1 MKTYIPAKRISQ
13 AFIAV
18 CITTI
23 LIFLV
28 NFFFTRE
35 KIIIRKS
42 TFNIGQ
48 ISNQTIVAPFNFH
61 IYEDPEILKDKKAKA
76 EERVLPKYQFS
87 DDVTFDAQSHIN
99 DFYSLLDKTFI
110 QDSLNSVRL
119 LSLNQDGY
127 SLNEQ
132 ELKFLEN
139 KDAREQLFEFLLVQV
154 KSVLGV
160 GILKSEPNNEKIT
173 LIEGNTEKVVSIKEL
188 FTKETAINYILDQ
201 RTPRFGSDGWKSIIE
216 KILNK
221 ILQPNVIYDRE
232 ETDVAKKRASES
244 VPQILGEV
252 LKNEL
257 IVPEHQKITGDMLR
271 KLNALEQAEQKRIV
285 TEQAGKQ
292 VLSHIAEFFYI
303 FIVLSLFIILSYF
316 MYPELLRTVSFFRT
330 FLFFTACIALLL
342 ILITNL
348 TTWSAYIL
356 PFGLPIILLAFLID
370 VPAAMIFG
378 FVNYF
383 LIAGLLDWKI
393 VPSMI
398 ICLSGMSAVLPLENP
413 RSRRDFYNAAFYM
426 LIFFIALVF
435 IFGAIQHAKIL
446 TILNDIKWGV
456 LGVLISLVG
465 SMTLLAPIEQR
476 LPVITNIH
484 LLELADFSNPLLK
497 LLTEAASGTYHHCII
512 VGNLAA
518 AAAKAI
524 EANPILA
531 RVGSYYHDIGKTK
544 NPEYFIENTTEK
556 ESMHN
561 QLTATQSAQ
570 IVKRHVEDG
579 VKLARERHIPK
590 AIIDIMQQHHGT
602 SQISFFLNEA
612 LEQEEEIDE
621 KDFYYDGPKPQTKE
635 AAIVMIADII
645 ESTTK
650 SLHEPTVEEIES
662 VVKKT
667 IKRLIDTDQLS
678 ESGISLKELKTL
690 QESMM
695 PILLGIY
702 QKRIAYPE

>member
-1 MKTYIPAKRISQ
+1 MKTYLPTKRISQ

-18 CITTI
+18 GITTI

-35 KIIIRKS
+35 KVIVRKS

-48 ISNQTIVAPFNFH
+48 ISNQTIVAPFNFY
-61 IYEDPEILKDKKAKA
+61 IYEDSEVLKDRQAKA
-76 EERVLPKYQFS
+76 EERVLSKYQFS
-87 DDVTFDAQSHIN
+87 DDITFDVQSHIN
-99 DFYSLLDKTFI
+99 DFYSLLDKTFL
-110 QDSLNSVRL
+110 QDSLNSER
-119 LSLNQDGY
+119 SLTLARNGY
-127 SLNEQ
+127 NLNEQ
-132 ELKFLEN
+132 DLNFLAN
-139 KDAREQLFEFLLVQV
+139 KDVREQLFEFILVQV
-154 KSVLGV
+154 KNVLGV

-173 LIEGNTEKVVSIKEL
+173 LIEGNTEKEISVKEL
-188 FTKETAINYILDQ
+188 FVKETAINYILDQ
-201 RTPRFGSDGWKSIIE
+201 RTPRFSSDEWKSIIE
-216 KILNK
+216 KILNT
-221 ILQPNVIYDRE
+221 ILLPNVLYDRDA
-232 ETDVAKKRASES
+232 TDLAKKRASES

-257 IVPEHQKITGDMLR
+257 IVQDHQKITGDMLR

-285 TEQAGKQ
+285 TEQAGKR
-292 VLSHIAEFFYI
+292 VLSHIAEFIYI

-316 MYPELLRTVSFFRT
+316 MYPELLMTFSFFRT

-342 ILITNL
+342 ILVTNL

-356 PFGLPIILLAFLID
+356 PLGLPIILLAFLID
-370 VPAAMIFG
+370 VRAAMIFG

-383 LIAGLLDWKI
+383 LITGLLDWKI
-393 VPSMI
+393 IPAMT

-413 RSRRDFYNAAFYM
+413 RSRKDFYNAAFYM

-435 IFGAIQHAKIL
+435 IFGAIQHTKIL

-497 LLTEAASGTYHHCII
+497 SLTEVASGTYHHCII
-512 VGNLAA
+512 VGNLAE

-524 EANPILA
+524 GANPILS

-544 NPEYFIENTTEK
+544 NPEYFVENTTEK

-579 VKLARERHIPK
+579 VKLAREHHIPK
-590 AIIDIMQQHHGT
+590 AIIDIIQQHHGT
-602 SQISFFLNEA
+602 SQIRFFLNQA

-621 KDFYYDGPKPQTKE
+621 KNFYYDGPKPQSKE
-635 AAIVMIADII
+635 AAIVLIADIV

-650 SLHEPTVEEIES
+650 SLEEPTVEEIEN

>member
-1 MKTYIPAKRISQ
+1 MKTYIPLKKISQ

-18 CITTI
+18 GITTI
-23 LIFLV
+23 IIFLV

-42 TFNIGQ
+42 TFNVGQ
-48 ISNQTIVAPFNFH
+48 ISNQTIVAPFNFY
-61 IYEDPEILKDKKAKA
+61 IYEDQEVLKNKQAKA
-76 EERVLPKYQFS
+76 EERVLLKYQLS

-99 DFYSLLDKTFI
+99 EFYSLLDRTFVR
-110 QDSLNSVRL
+110 DSLIE
-119 LSLNQDGY
+119 DGIINF
-127 SLNEQ
+127 NENGYGFT
-132 ELKFLEN
+132 EKESKYLES

-160 GILKSEPNNEKIT
+160 GILKSEPHSEKIT
-173 LIEGNTEKVVSIKEL
+173 LMDGNTGKIVSIKEL
-188 FTKETAINYILDQ
+188 FTKMTAINYILNQ
-201 RTPRFGSDGWKSIIE
+201 RTPRFSSDEWKSIID
-216 KILNK
+216 KTLNN
-221 ILQPNVIYDRE
+221 ILQPNIIYDKNA
-232 ETDVAKKRASES
+232 TDIAKKRASES
-244 VPQILGEV
+244 VPQVLGEV

-257 IVPEHQKITGDMLR
+257 IVQEHQKITGDMLR
-271 KLNALEQAEQKRIV
+271 KLNALEQAEQKRTI
-285 TEQAGKQ
+285 TEHPGRQIF
-292 VLSHIAEFFYI
+292 SHIAQFIYI
-303 FIVLSLFIILSYF
+303 FLVLSLFIILSYF
-316 MYPELLRTVSFFRT
+316 MCPELLITFSFFRT
-330 FLFFTACIALLL
+330 FLFFTASIALIL

-356 PFGLPIILLAFLID
+356 PFGLPIILLAFLIN
-370 VPAAMIFG
+370 VPAAIIFG

-383 LIAGLLDWKI
+383 LVAGLLDWKI
-393 VPSMI
+393 IPAMI

-426 LIFFIALVF
+426 LIFFIGLVL

-446 TILNDIKWGV
+446 EILNDIKWGV
-456 LGVLISLVG
+456 LGTLISLVG

-484 LLELADFSNPLLK
+484 LLELGDFSNPLLK
-497 LLTEAASGTYHHCII
+497 SLTEVASGTYHHCII
-512 VGNLAA
+512 VGNLAE

-524 EANPILA
+524 GINPILS

-544 NPEYFIENTTEK
+544 NPEYFIENTTK
-556 ESMHN
+556 EDSMHN
-561 QLTATQSAQ
+561 QLTPSQSAQ
-570 IVKRHVEDG
+570 VVKKHVEDG
-579 VKLARERHIPK
+579 VKLAREHHIPK
-590 AIIDIMQQHHGT
+590 AIVDIIQQHHGT

-612 LEQEEEIDE
+612 LKQEEKIDE
-621 KDFYYDGPKPQTKE
+621 KDFHYNGPKPQSKE
-635 AAIVMIADII
+635 AAIVMIADIV

-650 SLHEPTVEEIES
+650 SLDEPTVEEIENT
-662 VVKKT
+662 VKKS

-690 QESMM
+690 QQSMI

>member
-1 MKTYIPAKRISQ
+1 MKTYIPPKKISQ

-18 CITTI
+18 GITTI

-35 KIIIRKS
+35 KVVVRKS
-42 TFNIGQ
+42 TFNVGQ
-48 ISNQTIVAPFNFH
+48 ISNQTVVAPFNFY
-61 IYEDPEILKDKKAKA
+61 IYEDSEVLKDKQAKA
-76 EERVLPKYQFS
+76 EERVLPKFQFS
-87 DDVTFDAQSHIN
+87 DDITFDVQFHIN
-99 DFYSLLDKTFI
+99 DFYGLLDKTFL
-110 QDSLNSVRL
+110 QDSLNSERSL
-119 LSLNQDGY
+119 TLNQNGY
-127 SLNEQ
+127 SFDEQDLN
-132 ELKFLEN
+132 FLAN
-139 KDAREQLFEFLLVQV
+139 KDAREQLFEFILVQV
-154 KSVLGV
+154 KNVLGD

-173 LIEGNTEKVVSIKEL
+173 LIEGNTEKEISVTEL
-188 FTKETAINYILDQ
+188 FVKETAINNILDQ
-201 RTPRFGSDGWKSIIE
+201 RPPRFSSDEWEGIIE

-221 ILQPNVIYDRE
+221 ILLPNVLYDRE
-232 ETDVAKKRASES
+232 ATGLAKKRASES
-244 VPQILGEV
+244 IPQILGEV

-257 IVPEHQKITGDMLR
+257 IVQEHQKITGDMLR
-271 KLNALEQAEQKRIV
+271 KLNALEQAEQKRIF

-292 VLSHIAEFFYI
+292 VISHIAEFFYI

-316 MYPELLRTVSFFRT
+316 MYPELLITFSFFRT

-356 PFGLPIILLAFLID
+356 PFGLPIILLAFLIN
-370 VPAAMIFG
+370 VPAALIFG

-383 LIAGLLDWKI
+383 LIAGLMDWKI
-393 VPSMI
+393 IPAMI
-398 ICLSGMSAVLPLENP
+398 ICLAGMSAVLPLENP

-426 LIFFIALVF
+426 LIFFITIIV
-435 IFGAIQHAKIL
+435 IFGAIQHTKIL
-446 TILNDIKWGV
+446 TILNDIKWGI
-456 LGVLISLVG
+456 LSVLISLVG

-476 LPVITNIH
+476 LPVITKIH
-484 LLELADFSNPLLK
+484 LLELSDFSNPLLK
-497 LLTEAASGTYHHCII
+497 SLTEVASGTYHHCII
-512 VGNLAA
+512 VGNLAE

-524 EANPILA
+524 GANPILS

-544 NPEYFIENTTEK
+544 NPEYFIENSTEE
-556 ESMHN
+556 ESVHN
-561 QLTATQSAQ
+561 QLTANQSAQ

-579 VKLARERHIPK
+579 VKLARDQHIPK
-590 AIIDIMQQHHGT
+590 AIIDIIQQHHGT

-612 LEQEEEIDE
+612 REQEEMIKE
-621 KDFYYDGPKPQTKE
+621 KDFYYDGPKPQSKE
-635 AAIVMIADII
+635 AAIVMIADIV
-645 ESTTK
+645 ESITK
-650 SLHEPTVEEIES
+650 SLEEPTVEEIEN

>member
-1 MKTYIPAKRISQ
+1 MKTYIPRKKISQ

-18 CITTI
+18 GITTI

-28 NFFFTRE
+28 NYFFTKE
-35 KIIIRKS
+35 KVFVTKS
-42 TFNIGQ
+42 TFNVGQ
-48 ISNQTIVAPFNFH
+48 ISNQTIVAPFNFY
-61 IYEDPEILKDKKAKA
+61 IYEDSEVLKDKQVKA
-76 EERVLPKYQFS
+76 EERVLPKFQFS
-87 DDVTFDAQSHIN
+87 DDITFDVQFHIN
-99 DFYSLLDKTFI
+99 DFYGLLDKTFL
-110 QDSLNSVRL
+110 QDSVNSERSL
-119 LSLNQDGY
+119 TLNQNGY
-127 SLNEQ
+127 SFDEQ
-132 ELKFLEN
+132 DFNFLAN
-139 KDAREQLFEFLLVQV
+139 KDAREQLFEFILVQA
-154 KSVLGV
+154 KNVLGD

-173 LIEGNTEKVVSIKEL
+173 LIEGNTEKEISVTEL
-188 FTKETAINYILDQ
+188 FVKETAINNVLDQ
-201 RTPRFGSDGWKSIIE
+201 RPPRFSSDEWEGIIE

-221 ILQPNVIYDRE
+221 ILLPNVLYDRE
-232 ETDVAKKRASES
+232 ATGLAKKRASES
-244 VPQILGEV
+244 IPQILGEV

-257 IVPEHQKITGDMLR
+257 IVQEHQKITGDMLR
-271 KLNALEQAEQKRIV
+271 KLNALEQAEQKRIF

-292 VLSHIAEFFYI
+292 VISHIAEFFYI

-316 MYPELLRTVSFFRT
+316 MYPELLITFSLFRT

-356 PFGLPIILLAFLID
+356 PFGLPIILLAFLIN
-370 VPAAMIFG
+370 VPAALIFG

-383 LIAGLLDWKI
+383 LIAGLMDWKI
-393 VPSMI
+393 IPAMI
-398 ICLSGMSAVLPLENP
+398 ICLAGMSAVLPLENP

-426 LIFFIALVF
+426 LIFFITLIL
-435 IFGAIQHAKIL
+435 IFGAIQHTKIL
-446 TILNDIKWGV
+446 TILNDIKWGI
-456 LGVLISLVG
+456 LSVLISLVG

-476 LPVITNIH
+476 LPVITKIH
-484 LLELADFSNPLLK
+484 LLELSDFSNPLLK
-497 LLTEAASGTYHHCII
+497 SLTEVASGTYHHCII
-512 VGNLAA
+512 VGNLAE

-524 EANPILA
+524 GANPILS
-531 RVGSYYHDIGKTK
+531 RVGSYYHDVGKTK
-544 NPEYFIENTTEK
+544 NPEYFIENSTEE
-556 ESMHN
+556 ESVHN
-561 QLTATQSAQ
+561 QLTANQSAQ

-579 VKLARERHIPK
+579 VKLARDQHIPK
-590 AIIDIMQQHHGT
+590 AIIDIIQQHHGT

-612 LEQEEEIDE
+612 REQEEMIKE
-621 KDFYYDGPKPQTKE
+621 KDFYYDGPKPQSKE
-635 AAIVMIADII
+635 AAIVMIADIV
-645 ESTTK
+645 ESITK
-650 SLHEPTVEEIES
+650 SLEEPTVEEIEN

>member
-1 MKTYIPAKRISQ
+1 MKTYIPTKRISQ

-18 CITTI
+18 GITTI

-35 KIIIRKS
+35 KVIVRKS
-42 TFNIGQ
+42 TFNVGQ
-48 ISNQTIVAPFNFH
+48 ISNQTIVAPFNFY
-61 IYEDPEILKDKKAKA
+61 IYEDSEVLKDKQAKA

-87 DDVTFDAQSHIN
+87 DDITFDVQSHIN
-99 DFYSLLDKTFI
+99 NFYSLLDKTFF
-110 QDSLNSVRL
+110 QDSLNSER
-119 LSLNQDGY
+119 SLTLTQNGYNLDEQD
-127 SLNEQ
+127 LN
-132 ELKFLEN
+132 FLAN
-139 KDAREQLFEFLLVQV
+139 KDAREQLFEFILMQV
-154 KSVLGV
+154 KKVLGV
-160 GILKSEPNNEKIT
+160 GILKSEPNNEKII
-173 LIEGNTEKVVSIKEL
+173 LIEGNIEEVVSIIEL
-188 FTKETAINYILDQ
+188 FTRETAINYILDQ
-201 RTPRFGSDGWKSIIE
+201 RTPRFSFDEWKSIIE
-216 KILNK
+216 KILNT
-221 ILQPNVIYDRE
+221 ILLPNVLYDRE
-232 ETDVAKKRASES
+232 ATDAAKKRASES

-257 IVPEHQKITGDMLR
+257 IVQDHQKITGDMLR

-303 FIVLSLFIILSYF
+303 FIVLCLFIILSYF
-316 MYPELLRTVSFFRT
+316 MYPELLMTVSFFRT

-348 TTWSAYIL
+348 TTWSAYVL
-356 PFGLPIILLAFLID
+356 PFGLPIILLAFLIN

-383 LIAGLLDWKI
+383 LIAGLLDWKVI
-393 VPSMI
+393 PAMI
-398 ICLSGMSAVLPLENP
+398 IFLSGMSAVLPLENP
-413 RSRRDFYNAAFYM
+413 RSRRDFYNSAFYM
-426 LIFFIALVF
+426 LIFFIALVL
-435 IFGAIQHAKIL
+435 IFGAIQHAKVL
-446 TILNDIKWGV
+446 TVLNDIKWGV

-497 LLTEAASGTYHHCII
+497 SLTEVASGTYHHCII
-512 VGNLAA
+512 VGNLAE

-524 EANPILA
+524 GANPILS

-544 NPEYFIENTTEK
+544 NPEYFIENTTEE

-561 QLTATQSAQ
+561 QLTANQSAQ
-570 IVKRHVEDG
+570 IIKRHVEDG
-579 VKLARERHIPK
+579 VKLAREHHIPK
-590 AIIDIMQQHHGT
+590 AIIDIMQQHHGI

-612 LEQEEEIDE
+612 HEQEEEVDE
-621 KDFYYDGPKPQTKE
+621 KNFYYDGPKPQSKE
-635 AAIVMIADII
+635 AAIVMIADIV

-650 SLHEPTVEEIES
+650 SLEEPTVEEIENL
-662 VVKKT
+662 VKKT
-667 IKRLIDTDQLS
+667 VKRLIDTDQLS

-690 QESMM
+690 QKSMI

>member
-1 MKTYIPAKRISQ
+1 MKTYIPTKRISQ

-18 CITTI
+18 GITTI

-35 KIIIRKS
+35 KVIVRKS
-42 TFNIGQ
+42 TFNVGQ
-48 ISNQTIVAPFNFH
+48 ISNQTIVAPFNFY
-61 IYEDPEILKDKKAKA
+61 IYEDSEVLKDKQAKA

-87 DDVTFDAQSHIN
+87 DDITFDVQSHIN
-99 DFYSLLDKTFI
+99 NFYSLLDKTFS
-110 QDSLNSVRL
+110 QDSLNSER
-119 LSLNQDGY
+119 SLTLTQNGYNLDEQD
-127 SLNEQ
+127 LN
-132 ELKFLEN
+132 FLAN
-139 KDAREQLFEFLLVQV
+139 KDAREQLFEFILIQV
-154 KSVLGV
+154 KNVLGV
-160 GILKSEPNNEKIT
+160 GILKSEPNKEKIT
-173 LIEGNTEKVVSIKEL
+173 LIGGNNEKVVSIKEL
-188 FTKETAINYILDQ
+188 FIKETAINYILNQ
-201 RTPRFGSDGWKSIIE
+201 RTPRFGSSEWKSIIE
-216 KILNK
+216 KILDN

-232 ETDVAKKRASES
+232 ATGVAKKRASES

-257 IVPEHQKITGDMLR
+257 IVQEHQKITGEMLR
-271 KLNALEQAEQKRIV
+271 KLNALEQAEQKRII

-292 VLSHIAEFFYI
+292 IFSYIAEFIYI

-316 MYPELLRTVSFFRT
+316 MYPELLMTFSFFRT

-342 ILITNL
+342 ILVTNL
-348 TTWSAYIL
+348 TSWSAYIL
-356 PFGLPIILLAFLID
+356 PLGLPIILLAFLID
-370 VPAAMIFG
+370 VRAAMIFG

-383 LIAGLLDWKI
+383 LITGLLDWKI
-393 VPSMI
+393 IPAMT

-426 LIFFIALVF
+426 LIFFIALVI
-435 IFGAIQHAKIL
+435 IFGAIQHTKIL

-497 LLTEAASGTYHHCII
+497 SLTEAASGTYHHCIV
-512 VGNLAA
+512 VGNLSE

-524 EANPILA
+524 GANPILA
-531 RVGSYYHDIGKTK
+531 RVGSYYHDIGKIK
-544 NPEYFIENTTEK
+544 NPEYFIENTTEE
-556 ESMHN
+556 ESVHN

-570 IVKRHVEDG
+570 IIKRHVEDG
-579 VKLARERHIPK
+579 VKLAREHHIPK
-590 AIIDIMQQHHGT
+590 AIIDIIQQHHGT
-602 SQISFFLNEA
+602 SQISFFLNKA

-621 KDFYYDGPKPQTKE
+621 NDFYYDGPKPQSKE
-635 AAIVMIADII
+635 AAIVLIADIV

>member
-1 MKTYIPAKRISQ
+1 MKTYLPTKRISQ

-18 CITTI
+18 GITTI

-35 KIIIRKS
+35 KVIVRKS

-48 ISNQTIVAPFNFH
+48 ISNQTIVAPFNFY
-61 IYEDPEILKDKKAKA
+61 IYEDSEVLKDRQAKA
-76 EERVLPKYQFS
+76 EERVLSKYQFS
-87 DDVTFDAQSHIN
+87 DDITFDVQSHIN
-99 DFYSLLDKTFI
+99 DFYSLLDKTFL
-110 QDSLNSVRL
+110 QDSLNSER
-119 LSLNQDGY
+119 SLTLARNGY
-127 SLNEQ
+127 NLNEQ
-132 ELKFLEN
+132 DLNFLAN
-139 KDAREQLFEFLLVQV
+139 KDVREQLFEFILVQV
-154 KSVLGV
+154 KNVLGV

-173 LIEGNTEKVVSIKEL
+173 LIEGNTEKEISVKEL
-188 FTKETAINYILDQ
+188 FVKETAINYILDQ
-201 RTPRFGSDGWKSIIE
+201 RTPRFSSDEWKSIIE
-216 KILNK
+216 KILNT
-221 ILQPNVIYDRE
+221 ILLPNVLYDRDA
-232 ETDVAKKRASES
+232 TDLAKKRASES

-257 IVPEHQKITGDMLR
+257 IVQDHQKITGDMLR
-271 KLNALEQAEQKRIV
+271 KLNALDQAEQKRIV
-285 TEQAGKQ
+285 TEQAGKR
-292 VLSHIAEFFYI
+292 VLSHIAEFIYI

-316 MYPELLRTVSFFRT
+316 MYPELLMTFSFFRT

-342 ILITNL
+342 ILVTNL

-356 PFGLPIILLAFLID
+356 PLGLPIILLAFLID
-370 VPAAMIFG
+370 VRAAMIFG

-383 LIAGLLDWKI
+383 LITGLLDWKI
-393 VPSMI
+393 IPAMT

-435 IFGAIQHAKIL
+435 IFGAIQQTKIL

-497 LLTEAASGTYHHCII
+497 SLTEVASGTYHHCII
-512 VGNLAA
+512 VGNLAE

-524 EANPILA
+524 GANPILS

-544 NPEYFIENTTEK
+544 NPEYFVENTTEK

-579 VKLARERHIPK
+579 VKLAREHHIPK
-590 AIIDIMQQHHGT
+590 AIIDIIQQHHGT
-602 SQISFFLNEA
+602 SQIRFFLNQA

-621 KDFYYDGPKPQTKE
+621 KNFYYDGPKPQSKE
-635 AAIVMIADII
+635 AAIVLIADIV

-650 SLHEPTVEEIES
+650 SLEEPTVEEIEN